1 MDADYPLIY
10 IDYKPNAVTDKNNSP
25 RLNASDLA
33 NLRALQPGTIVDL
46 QISTPTSPKRVKT
59 VYVGMDYPR
68 CMIFQTPNINKYGVT
83 KDLLY
88 SNNTVIIRYVLEGAT
103 GQVIA
108 FKAKINH
115 IQSNPSQ
122 LFFTTVPTL
131 LQSLGLRSEKRAS
144 PGIASEI
151 TFSAA
156 RATKK
161 SLIVDVSQ
169 SGCRLAIDEDELQS
183 LEPAVLDA
191 ESEVNICVDLSE
203 KTLILDGVIRN
214 SKSEDGYI
222 FVGVQFKS
230 ISNDIDVLL
239 KRHIINV

>member
-10 IDYKPNAVTDKNNSP
+10 SDYKPITVTNKNN
-25 RLNASDLA
+25 NAGIAAADLA
-33 NLRALQPGTIVDL
+33 SLRALQPGTTVDL

-68 CMIFQTPNINKYGVT
+68 CMIFQTPNINKYGIT

-88 SNNTVIIRYVLEGAT
+88 SNNTVIIRYVLEGSA

-115 IQSNPSQ
+115 IQSSPSQ
-122 LFFTTVPTL
+122 LFFTTVPTS

-151 TFSAA
+151 TFSSVGSS
-156 RATKK
+156 KK

-169 SGCRLAIDEDELQS
+169 SGCRIAIDEDELKS
-183 LEPAVLDA
+183 LDGSVLDA
-191 ESEVNICVDLSE
+191 DSDINICVDLSE
-203 KTLILDGVIRN
+203 KTLILDGIIRN
-214 SKSEDGYI
+214 SKSEDGYV